1 MKLIFPIVFLFVATV
16 SCKKTTS
23 STSNTTPSF
32 SCTTDFCT
40 LTYYK
45 WGILSQTVNTDMGTY
60 TYTAAQMAA
69 INWATFQFKPDSTC
83 MTYGGSNDTFHYDPS
98 TKKMIL
104 VENLLPFHFEVAFTA
119 KSSMTLTG
127 DKVQMHPRTDSSV
140 EANYAINSIAGGLH
154 TDFGVDTSKI
164 HFIQAV
170 FSYNG
175 Y

>member
-1 MKLIFPIVFLFVATV
+1 MKIIFPIVFLFISNI
-16 SCKKTTS
+16 SCKKTS
-23 STSNTTPSF
+23 SSANNSVPSF

-45 WGILSQTVNTDMGTY
+45 WGIVSQIVSTDLGTY
-60 TYTAAQMAA
+60 TYTSAQLAG
-69 INWATFQFKPDSTC
+69 INWATFIFKPDSTC
-83 MTYGGSNDTFHYDPS
+83 ATYGGGDDTYSYDPL

-104 VENLLPFHFEVAFTA
+104 IENLLPLHFDVTFQTKA
-119 KSSMTLTG
+119 SMTLTG

>member
-1 MKLIFPIVFLFVATV
+1 MKIIFPIVFLIVTSL
-16 SCKKTTS
+16 SCKKTTPS
-23 STSNTTPSF
+23 VNNSLSSF

-45 WGILSQTVNTDMGTY
+45 WGIVSQTVTTDIGTY
-60 TYTAAQMAA
+60 TYTAAQMAT
-69 INWATFQFKPDSTC
+69 INWATFSFKPDSTC
-83 MTYGGSNDTFHYDPS
+83 VTYGGSNDTYSYNSS

-104 VENLLPFHFEVAFTA
+104 IENVLPLHFDVAFPT
-119 KSSMTLTG
+119 KSSMTLSG
-127 DKVQMHPRTDSSV
+127 DKIQMHPRTDSSV
-140 EANYAINSIAGGLH
+140 EANYTINSIAGGLY

-164 HFIQAV
+164 HFVQAV